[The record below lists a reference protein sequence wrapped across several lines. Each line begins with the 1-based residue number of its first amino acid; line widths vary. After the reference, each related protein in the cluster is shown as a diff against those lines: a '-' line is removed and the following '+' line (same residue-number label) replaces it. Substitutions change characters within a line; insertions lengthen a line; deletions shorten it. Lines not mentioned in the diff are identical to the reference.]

1 MKKTIILTLLV
12 FQVLITPRVI
22 AQTVIQSDFVSDIIP
37 SYMASGS
44 STRLAVVIRATVQNL
59 NPNSLYRYFNQG
71 AIFSDIGS
79 TNPGAGNP
87 LLINIDSV
95 NYHYTTSPSLT
106 TAGNY
111 GVFRTNSSGQ
121 YTGWFGFVNTGNA
134 RFTAGNHII
143 PTIVIGDSTGVLVSR
158 RALDDSILVLA
169 FGNTIAPTQ
178 GTGIFGRS
186 SGIPKNIVCLYDNLN
201 GTGKPVSI
209 TYLENDGTT
218 ISSSVTFYTDSVN
231 GVDGRWGTIIPN
243 QNSNGIRRVEERF
256 LANGEIKAFGTSATG
271 LWPSGANTV
280 DPTGGTTP
288 IILDYID
295 APLPVE
301 LISFSATLVDNEVL
315 IRWSTATESNNSGF
329 EVQRKHQN
337 DFQSIG
343 FVRGNGTSVDVRH
356 YQFTD
361 HNLIQGNLTYRLEQ
375 IDFDG
380 TEKYSNEIAVYI
392 KALETFNLQQNF
404 PNPFNPSTLIN
415 YQIPSNSFV
424 KIKVYDPLGKEICT
438 LVNEQKD
445 AGSYSVNFSAQE
457 LSSGV
462 YFYTLQAGDF
472 VSIKKMI
479 LIK

>member
-1 MKKTIILTLLV
+1 M
-12 FQVLITPRVI
+12 FQFYFRV
-22 AQTVIQSDFVSDIIP
+22 
-37 SYMASGS
+37 ASG
-44 STRLAVVIRATVQNL
+44 NL
-59 NPNSLYRYFNQG
+59 LKQK
-71 AIFSDIGS
+71 
-79 TNPGAGNP
+79 TNT
-87 LLINIDSV
+87 LI
-95 NYHYTTSPSLT
+95 
-106 TAGNY
+106 
-111 GVFRTNSSGQ
+111 
-121 YTGWFGFVNTGNA
+121 
-134 RFTAGNHII
+134 
-143 PTIVIGDSTGVLVSR
+143 
-158 RALDDSILVLA
+158 SILVLA
-169 FGNTIAPTQ
+169 FGNTITATQ
-178 GTGIFGRS
+178 GSGIWGRS
-186 SGIPKNIVCLYDNLN
+186 FGIPRNIVCLYDNLN